1 LRLKKQEVKGMNEKN
16 IYEIRNHEGCYF
28 GKCKAESAR
37 KARSIFAKH
46 FSGSFYI
53 EGNDG
58 SFMNVNI

>member
-1 LRLKKQEVKGMNEKN
+1 MNEKN